1 MKKIL
6 LFLMAL
12 LLFAPPGANAETKT
26 VTLLPV
32 PTEGGEQAT
41 SFFCYNSTDV
51 LNTSGKYVGK
61 LTKGTTYTLSAGED
75 VCTVYR
81 NKTGYTKAPALAIGN
96 ITYDLVNIDFDYSS
110 LTSIT
115 NERDTRAAD
124 NTRLWIKSRT
134 SFTNYSG
141 AVYLN
146 GSVNIISGGG
156 AFKIYLNDKG
166 KSEAWH
172 ISKIKFYVAG
182 TANAVNAYQRNL
194 CGYSD
199 GNVITSANPQ
209 LTACSL
215 PESFTSTKN
224 VAFAEWNPA
233 SGNKATEVDFH
244 LDKKGAFSGALSY
257 TLSSSST
264 IVTQARFVKIE
275 VTLEKD
281 ETLANAT
288 LYDSK
293 NNDISGSYEFENS
306 ANLHFGSG
314 NNTDLYN
321 ALVYYKIVPTGTE
334 VTDFPVGDE
343 ATAAGIKNVSLQKD
357 FTVSESGDMYYWAVV
372 NGRQSEPTKITLKR
386 NNRVKIFD
394 FFGNIDGSLTIYSD
408 KNPRGEA
415 YVTPTSAS
423 DTYMNV
429 KRIVYVPAAPDN
441 KDAIIID
448 VTEGTLNINSAWAYM
463 PKGAITKLAI
473 RTQNGSSFNTEIFD
487 CTNTTAV
494 NFANANCDGIG
505 EDEFSP
511 FYHRVAITAGKKYK
525 FNTNDDAK
533 RTFFSNGQKSNGFG
547 QITLIWEPTDVAKAP
562 APPVISHPEGSVG
575 SDDGSGI
582 YRMVDELDLVATG
595 DGPMYY
601 LFTNDP
607 TVSELGTHFG
617 QEARMIQNGQP
628 FTVKRSWFSGGA
640 TKGRLL
646 IQTGVFTDKTTRSS
660 SAQAFIEL
668 VDATSFSALADIIK
682 PENTGKDI
690 LVTNGCELW
699 VTGVY
704 RTRIEGGALDTYYA
718 YVTDGTNNIKIV
730 SQGERF
736 PSTFVAGRKLPAG
749 AFVGE
754 FRYNYG
760 SPEIVISQSYR
771 SFIKNNGVQDSNFDS
786 TVKDVASITTADFN
800 RKVRLRNAEW
810 LAANNEVRG
819 ADGENYLIYARLEA
833 NANPSELTDEMFK
846 AAAGTRWAI
855 EGYAG
860 QVNGKI
866 AIFPTAQVLPCP
878 GTPKLL
884 APNPVEGE
892 IEVISKTV
900 NVKVDAVEGES
911 YFYSVNSP
919 KNVNELTEQDAMP
932 QEGVTLSDEHFTA
945 DKCVLYVYARNNAGG
960 LWCTEPAK
968 LTVTRMIAQ
977 EIASIEEFKALFID
991 AGSYAEKAD
1000 LFDEDG
1006 NVKEE
1011 ALESA
1016 GLKRIYQLTGE
1027 AIIVKRTPKYLY
1039 LRDYKDGAQAGTL
1052 NSGNYLLAYNDNEWN
1067 NPKVTETDGYER
1079 ELRAG
1084 DIVTGVALVPNL
1096 TKLGNLRSNT
1106 TGFAR
1111 TVEFKTAVDSTI
1123 VKPIAV
1129 AVGYED
1135 PSHEHY
1141 YTNVT
1146 VDDSRR
1152 MRYYTF
1158 EGVKV
1163 NHDNTDDSY
1172 TLDIA
1177 TPVRMSF
1184 DVFST
1189 RGGWV
1194 PAYAPGAKYTITGVM
1209 LRDGDTGKYAI
1220 APISFSGS
1228 GTAAAPKVFLTENED
1243 NDELAAAEIQQG
1255 GHTLKIK
1262 MSADDADATV
1272 YYSLNGKNPLDN
1284 NDPESRIAYTPGE
1297 EIALEFADGQDRVVA
1312 MAFAAV
1318 PGKTPS
1324 AVVTRTFIK
1333 TSREISYLLNFINQG
1348 EQDRLYHF
1356 NGNVAVAAVGGK
1368 WMMVRGSV
1376 GHYLPVYNAD
1386 AEWDA
1391 EKYLTGGYLN
1401 DFVIRYDESAGNK
1414 RGIAEAGRLFPEA
1427 SSEKPE
1433 DVAEIEIVPDSV
1445 TFISDANARRFVK
1458 LHSAQIHSVAAAA
1471 EGDDD
1476 ADATAQWSVTGTAH
1490 ESSTHRLAVG
1500 MLGTPAGDELKDGA
1514 MYDIEGFVM
1523 LDADGNAEL
1532 WPTALTEIHQT
1543 DRVAV
1548 KINGVELTPV
1558 SDDADATREYETVF
1572 EKGALVTL
1580 FTADPRESTKIYYSY
1595 DNAKWYTYGEPF
1607 LVLESAQQIHA
1618 YAQAENERPS
1628 AHTHIRLTRKD
1639 VAPAVKIEVDSET
1652 PGVATVTLSTD
1663 SKNAVIYWWTSSNAK
1678 PAKYVSEL
1686 TFNDAEV
1693 VYAYATEEGKAD
1705 SEVTH
1710 ALVRIN
1716 APAEIPADKISG
1728 KVRFDVKEA
1737 EDGSAMIV
1745 TIEPDTEVSGD
1756 YTIYYLINPTE
1767 NVTPENG
1774 IVYTTPI
1781 SMTEG
1786 GRIMAILVESGKIAG
1801 EPADVNVW
1809 LIPTGIDG
1817 IGADSS
1823 DSVRVEGGSIIAP
1836 EGSAVFDIT
1845 GRRVNATGLRA
1856 GIYIV
1861 RTADG
1866 NAVKVKV
1873 N

>member
-1 MKKIL
+1 
-6 LFLMAL
+6 
-12 LLFAPPGANAETKT
+12 
-26 VTLLPV
+26 
-32 PTEGGEQAT
+32 
-41 SFFCYNSTDV
+41 
-51 LNTSGKYVGK
+51 
-61 LTKGTTYTLSAGED
+61 
-75 VCTVYR
+75 
-81 NKTGYTKAPALAIGN
+81 
-96 ITYDLVNIDFDYSS
+96 
-110 LTSIT
+110 
-115 NERDTRAAD
+115 
-124 NTRLWIKSRT
+124 
-134 SFTNYSG
+134 
-141 AVYLN
+141 
-146 GSVNIISGGG
+146 
-156 AFKIYLNDKG
+156 
-166 KSEAWH
+166 
-172 ISKIKFYVAG
+172 
-182 TANAVNAYQRNL
+182 
-194 CGYSD
+194 
-199 GNVITSANPQ
+199 
-209 LTACSL
+209 
-215 PESFTSTKN
+215 
-224 VAFAEWNPA
+224 
-233 SGNKATEVDFH
+233 
-244 LDKKGAFSGALSY
+244 
-257 TLSSSST
+257 
-264 IVTQARFVKIE
+264 
-275 VTLEKD
+275 
-281 ETLANAT
+281 
-288 LYDSK
+288 
-293 NNDISGSYEFENS
+293 
-306 ANLHFGSG
+306 
-314 NNTDLYN
+314 
-321 ALVYYKIVPTGTE
+321 
-334 VTDFPVGDE
+334 
-343 ATAAGIKNVSLQKD
+343 
-357 FTVSESGDMYYWAVV
+357 
-372 NGRQSEPTKITLKR
+372 
-386 NNRVKIFD
+386 
-394 FFGNIDGSLTIYSD
+394 
-408 KNPRGEA
+408 
-415 YVTPTSAS
+415 
-423 DTYMNV
+423 MNV
-429 KRIVYVPAAPDN
+429 KRIVYVPAAPN
-441 KDAIIID
+441 NNDAIIVDI
-448 VTEGTLNINSAWAYM
+448 TEGTFSINDIWAFVT
-463 PKGAITKLAI
+463 KGTSFTI
-473 RTQNGSSFNTEIFD
+473 RSQNSSKFKNEIFNCND
-487 CTNTTAV
+487 NFIGSYKDIDNFVPRCDNIIEKDVLLPTRDPSSTDKKAVFKNGFESTRSFTNSGTV
-494 NFANANCDGIG
+494 V
-505 EDEFSP
+505 
-511 FYHRVAITAGKKYK
+511 R
-525 FNTNDDAK
+525 
-533 RTFFSNGQKSNGFG
+533 GFG
-547 QITLIWEPTDVAKAP
+547 QITLVWNPSSETKAP
-562 APPVISHPEGSVG
+562 AAPRVSLAPGGAGSYEGGV
-575 SDDGSGI
+575 
-582 YRMVDELDLVATG
+582 YKMVDRLDLKIES
-595 DGPMYY
+595 DGPTYRR
-601 LFTNDP
+601 FTSLEDSDP
-607 TVSELGTHFG
+607 DCGFAFG
-617 QEARMIQNGQP
+617 QSLYE
-628 FTVKRSWFSGGA
+628 VGA
-640 TKGRLL
+640 TYTINKTDLANNNYTNAKLL
-646 IQTGVFTDKTTRSS
+646 LQSGVFTESTKTTKSNS
-660 SAQAFIEL
+660 TQVYIQL
-668 VDATSFSALADIIK
+668 IDATSFSALADIIK

-699 VTGVY
+699 VTDVY

-730 SQGERF
+730 SQGEPF
-736 PSTFVAGRKLPAG
+736 PSTFVAGSKLPAG

-860 QVNGKI
+860 QVNGKT

-919 KNVNELTEQDAMP
+919 KNVDELTEQDAMP

-991 AGSYAEKAD
+991 ADSYAEKAE

-1067 NPKVTETDGYER
+1067 NPKVTETDGSER

-1135 PSHEHY
+1135 SSHEHY

-1391 EKYLTGGYLN
+1391 EKYLAGGYLN
-1401 DFVIRYDESAGNK
+1401 DFVIRYDESTGNK

-1639 VAPAVKIEVDSET
+1639 VTPAVKIEVDSET

-1663 SKNAVIYWWTSSNAK
+1663 SKNAVIYWWTSSNTK
-1678 PAKYVSEL
+1678 PAKYESEL

-1866 NAVKVKV
+1866 NAVKVKID
-1873 N
+1873 

>member
-12 LLFAPPGANAETKT
+12 LMFAPPGANAETKT
-26 VTLLPV
+26 VTFIPNPSTDAKTTAYKYWTYDATGKYDSDGIDAPYKDPNPTNVGLVEAGDIRVRFVHSSTPDASLNFITLFKARWTFYIGGYDFYIEVKDPAAYKIKKIIFYHDESANDKSGYSNKNLSLKESNNNIV
-32 PTEGGEQAT
+32 YNETENTSSYEITEGTE
-41 SFFCYNSTDV
+41 S
-51 LNTSGKYVGK
+51 
-61 LTKGTTYTLSAGED
+61 
-75 VCTVYR
+75 
-81 NKTGYTKAPALAIGN
+81 IG
-96 ITYDLVNIDFDYSS
+96 IHIKDK
-110 LTSIT
+110 
-115 NERDTRAAD
+115 NE
-124 NTRLWIKSRT
+124 
-134 SFTNYSG
+134 
-141 AVYLN
+141 
-146 GSVNIISGGG
+146 
-156 AFKIYLNDKG
+156 
-166 KSEAWH
+166 
-172 ISKIKFYVAG
+172 
-182 TANAVNAYQRNL
+182 
-194 CGYSD
+194 
-199 GNVITSANPQ
+199 
-209 LTACSL
+209 
-215 PESFTSTKN
+215 
-224 VAFAEWNPA
+224 
-233 SGNKATEVDFH
+233 
-244 LDKKGAFSGALSY
+244 GALSAA
-257 TLSSSST
+257 TGTKVSNSSSPNTVSLA
-264 IVTQARFVKIE
+264 IFKKITVIYE
-275 VTLEKD
+275 GLPKPLVNTSLSNGSNTLED
-281 ETLANAT
+281 G
-288 LYDSK
+288 S
-293 NNDISGSYEFENS
+293 SYEYDNTAKLRFKNRM
-306 ANLHFGSG
+306 
-314 NNTDLYN
+314 NTDLDGTTI
-321 ALVYYKIVPTGTE
+321 YYTIVPTGTE
-334 VTDFPVGDE
+334 VTEFPVGDA
-343 ATAAGIKNVSLQKD
+343 ATAAGIKSVPISTD
-357 FTVSESGDMYYWAVV
+357 FTVSESGDMYYWTYKPSD
-372 NGRQSEPTKITLKR
+372 GRKSEYSKVTLIR
-386 NNRVKIFD
+386 NNRVTFFD
-394 FFGNIDGSLTIYSD
+394 YKGNIDGTLTIYSD

-415 YVTPTSAS
+415 YVTPTSS
-423 DTYMNV
+423 SNSYMNV
-429 KRIVYVPAAPDN
+429 KRIVYVPAAPN
-441 KDAIIID
+441 NNDAIIVDI
-448 VTEGTLNINSAWAYM
+448 TEGTFSINQIWAFVT
-463 PKGAITKLAI
+463 KGTSFTI
-473 RTQNGSSFNTEIFD
+473 RSQNSSKFKNEIFNCND
-487 CTNTTAV
+487 NFIGSYKDIDNFVPRCDNIIEKDVLLPTRDPSSTDKKAVFKNGFESTRSFTNSGTV
-494 NFANANCDGIG
+494 V
-505 EDEFSP
+505 
-511 FYHRVAITAGKKYK
+511 R
-525 FNTNDDAK
+525 
-533 RTFFSNGQKSNGFG
+533 GFG
-547 QITLIWEPTDVAKAP
+547 QITLVWNPSSETKAP
-562 APPVISHPEGSVG
+562 AAPRVSLAPGGAGSYEGGV
-575 SDDGSGI
+575 
-582 YRMVDELDLVATG
+582 YKMVDRLDLKIES
-595 DGPMYY
+595 DGPTYRR
-601 LFTNDP
+601 FTSLEDSDP
-607 TVSELGTHFG
+607 DCGFAFG
-617 QEARMIQNGQP
+617 QSLYE
-628 FTVKRSWFSGGA
+628 VGA
-640 TKGRLL
+640 TYTINKTDLANNNYTNAKLL
-646 IQTGVFTDKTTRSS
+646 LQSGVFTESTKTTKSNS
-660 SAQAFIEL
+660 TQVYIQL
-668 VDATSFSALADIIK
+668 IDATSFSALADIIK

-736 PSTFVAGRKLPAG
+736 PSTFVPRSKLPAG

-860 QVNGKI
+860 QVNGKT

-900 NVKVDAVEGES
+900 NVKIDAVEGES

-919 KNVNELTEQDAMP
+919 KNVDELTEQDAMP

-977 EIASIEEFKALFID
+977 EIASIEEFKALFIN
-991 AGSYAEKAD
+991 ANSYAEKAE

-1067 NPKVTETDGYER
+1067 NPKVTETNGSER

-1391 EKYLTGGYLN
+1391 EKYLAGGYLN
-1401 DFVIRYDESAGNK
+1401 DFVIRYDESTGNK

-1445 TFISDANARRFVK
+1445 TFISNANARRFVK

-1639 VAPAVKIEVDSET
+1639 VTPAVKIEVDSET

-1663 SKNAVIYWWTSSNAK
+1663 SKNAVIYWWTSSNTK
-1678 PAKYVSEL
+1678 PAKYESEL

-1836 EGSAVFDIT
+1836 EGSSVFDIT

-1866 NAVKVKV
+1866 NAVKVKID
-1873 N
+1873 

>member
-1 MKKIL
+1 
-6 LFLMAL
+6 
-12 LLFAPPGANAETKT
+12 
-26 VTLLPV
+26 
-32 PTEGGEQAT
+32 
-41 SFFCYNSTDV
+41 
-51 LNTSGKYVGK
+51 
-61 LTKGTTYTLSAGED
+61 
-75 VCTVYR
+75 
-81 NKTGYTKAPALAIGN
+81 
-96 ITYDLVNIDFDYSS
+96 
-110 LTSIT
+110 
-115 NERDTRAAD
+115 
-124 NTRLWIKSRT
+124 
-134 SFTNYSG
+134 
-141 AVYLN
+141 
-146 GSVNIISGGG
+146 
-156 AFKIYLNDKG
+156 
-166 KSEAWH
+166 
-172 ISKIKFYVAG
+172 
-182 TANAVNAYQRNL
+182 
-194 CGYSD
+194 
-199 GNVITSANPQ
+199 
-209 LTACSL
+209 
-215 PESFTSTKN
+215 
-224 VAFAEWNPA
+224 
-233 SGNKATEVDFH
+233 
-244 LDKKGAFSGALSY
+244 
-257 TLSSSST
+257 
-264 IVTQARFVKIE
+264 

-1639 VAPAVKIEVDSET
+1639 VTPAVKIEVDSET

-1663 SKNAVIYWWTSSNAK
+1663 SKNAVIYWWTSSNTK
-1678 PAKYVSEL
+1678 PAKYESEL

>member
-1 MKKIL
+1 
-6 LFLMAL
+6 MAL
-12 LLFAPPGANAETKT
+12 LMFAPPGANAETKT
-26 VTLLPV
+26 VTFIPNPSTDAKTTAYKYWTYDATGKYDSDGIDAPYKDPNPTNVGLVEAGDIRVRFVHSSTPDASLNFITLFKARWTFYIGGYDFYIEVKDPAAYKIKKIIFYHDESANDKSGYSNKNLSLKESNNNIV
-32 PTEGGEQAT
+32 YNETENTSSYEITEGTE
-41 SFFCYNSTDV
+41 S
-51 LNTSGKYVGK
+51 
-61 LTKGTTYTLSAGED
+61 
-75 VCTVYR
+75 
-81 NKTGYTKAPALAIGN
+81 IG
-96 ITYDLVNIDFDYSS
+96 IHIKDK
-110 LTSIT
+110 
-115 NERDTRAAD
+115 NE
-124 NTRLWIKSRT
+124 
-134 SFTNYSG
+134 
-141 AVYLN
+141 
-146 GSVNIISGGG
+146 
-156 AFKIYLNDKG
+156 
-166 KSEAWH
+166 
-172 ISKIKFYVAG
+172 
-182 TANAVNAYQRNL
+182 
-194 CGYSD
+194 
-199 GNVITSANPQ
+199 
-209 LTACSL
+209 
-215 PESFTSTKN
+215 
-224 VAFAEWNPA
+224 
-233 SGNKATEVDFH
+233 
-244 LDKKGAFSGALSY
+244 GALSAA
-257 TLSSSST
+257 TGTKVSNSSSPNTVSLA
-264 IVTQARFVKIE
+264 IFKKITVIYE
-275 VTLEKD
+275 GLPKPLVNTSLSNGSNTLED
-281 ETLANAT
+281 G
-288 LYDSK
+288 S
-293 NNDISGSYEFENS
+293 SYEYDNTAKLRFKNRM
-306 ANLHFGSG
+306 
-314 NNTDLYN
+314 NTDLDGTTI
-321 ALVYYKIVPTGTE
+321 YYTIVPTGTE
-334 VTDFPVGDE
+334 VTEFPVGDA
-343 ATAAGIKNVSLQKD
+343 ATAAGIKSVPISTD
-357 FTVSESGDMYYWAVV
+357 FTVSESGDMYYWTYKPSD
-372 NGRQSEPTKITLKR
+372 GRKSEYSKVTLIR
-386 NNRVKIFD
+386 NNRVTFFD
-394 FFGNIDGSLTIYSD
+394 YKGNIDGTLTIYSD

-415 YVTPTSAS
+415 YVTPTSS
-423 DTYMNV
+423 SNSYMNV
-429 KRIVYVPAAPDN
+429 KRIVYVPAAPN
-441 KDAIIID
+441 NNDAIIVDI
-448 VTEGTLNINSAWAYM
+448 TEGTFSINQIWAFVT
-463 PKGAITKLAI
+463 KGTSFTI
-473 RTQNGSSFNTEIFD
+473 RSQNSSKFKNEIFNCND
-487 CTNTTAV
+487 NFIGSYKDIDNFVPRCDNIIEKDVLLPTRDPSSTDKKAVFKNGFESTRSFTNSGTV
-494 NFANANCDGIG
+494 V
-505 EDEFSP
+505 
-511 FYHRVAITAGKKYK
+511 R
-525 FNTNDDAK
+525 
-533 RTFFSNGQKSNGFG
+533 GFG
-547 QITLIWEPTDVAKAP
+547 QITLVWNPSSETKAP
-562 APPVISHPEGSVG
+562 AAPRVSLAPGGAGSYEGGV
-575 SDDGSGI
+575 
-582 YRMVDELDLVATG
+582 YKMVDRLDLKIES
-595 DGPMYY
+595 DGPTYRR
-601 LFTNDP
+601 FTSLEDSDP
-607 TVSELGTHFG
+607 DCGFAFG
-617 QEARMIQNGQP
+617 QSLYE
-628 FTVKRSWFSGGA
+628 VGA
-640 TKGRLL
+640 TYTINKTDLANNNYTNAKLL
-646 IQTGVFTDKTTRSS
+646 LQSGVFTESTKTTKSNS
-660 SAQAFIEL
+660 TQVYIQL
-668 VDATSFSALADIIK
+668 IDATSFSALADIIK

-699 VTGVY
+699 VTDVY

-730 SQGERF
+730 SQGEPF
-736 PSTFVAGRKLPAG
+736 PSTFVAGSKLPAG

-819 ADGENYLIYARLEA
+819 ADGENYLIYDRLEA

-860 QVNGKI
+860 QVNGKT

-900 NVKVDAVEGES
+900 NVKIDAVEGES

-919 KNVNELTEQDAMP
+919 KNVDELTEQDAMP

-977 EIASIEEFKALFID
+977 EIASIEEFKALFIN
-991 AGSYAEKAD
+991 ANSYAEKAE

-1067 NPKVTETDGYER
+1067 NPKVTETDGSER

-1391 EKYLTGGYLN
+1391 EKYLAGGYLS
-1401 DFVIRYDESAGNK
+1401 DFVIRYDESTGNK

-1445 TFISDANARRFVK
+1445 TFISNANARRFVK

-1639 VAPAVKIEVDSET
+1639 VTPAVKIEVDSET

-1663 SKNAVIYWWTSSNAK
+1663 SKNAVIYWWTSSNTK
-1678 PAKYVSEL
+1678 PAKYESEL

-1836 EGSAVFDIT
+1836 EGSSVFDIT

-1866 NAVKVKV
+1866 NAVKVKID
-1873 N
+1873 

>member
-12 LLFAPPGANAETKT
+12 LMFAPPGANAKTQT
-26 VTLLPV
+26 VTFIPNPTDDASATAYKYWTYDATGKYDSEGIDAPYKNPNPTNVGLVEAGDIRVRFVHSSTPDASLNFITLFKARWTFYIGGYDFYIEVKDPAAYKIKKIIFYHDESANDKSGYSNKNLSLKESNNNIVYNETENTSSYEITEGTESIGIHIKDKNEGALSAATGTKVSNSSSPNTVSLAIFKKITVIYEGLPKPLVNTSLSNGSNTLEDGSSYEYDNTAKLRFKNRMNTDLDGTTIYYTIV
-32 PTEGGEQAT
+32 PT
-41 SFFCYNSTDV
+41 
-51 LNTSGKYVGK
+51 
-61 LTKGTTYTLSAGED
+61 
-75 VCTVYR
+75 
-81 NKTGYTKAPALAIGN
+81 
-96 ITYDLVNIDFDYSS
+96 
-110 LTSIT
+110 
-115 NERDTRAAD
+115 
-124 NTRLWIKSRT
+124 
-134 SFTNYSG
+134 
-141 AVYLN
+141 
-146 GSVNIISGGG
+146 
-156 AFKIYLNDKG
+156 
-166 KSEAWH
+166 
-172 ISKIKFYVAG
+172 
-182 TANAVNAYQRNL
+182 
-194 CGYSD
+194 
-199 GNVITSANPQ
+199 
-209 LTACSL
+209 
-215 PESFTSTKN
+215 
-224 VAFAEWNPA
+224 
-233 SGNKATEVDFH
+233 ATEV
-244 LDKKGAFSGALSY
+244 
-257 TLSSSST
+257 
-264 IVTQARFVKIE
+264 
-275 VTLEKD
+275 
-281 ETLANAT
+281 
-288 LYDSK
+288 
-293 NNDISGSYEFENS
+293 
-306 ANLHFGSG
+306 
-314 NNTDLYN
+314 
-321 ALVYYKIVPTGTE
+321 TE
-334 VTDFPVGDE
+334 FPVGDA
-343 ATAAGIKNVSLQKD
+343 ATAAGIKSVPISTD
-357 FTVSESGDMYYWAVV
+357 FTVSESGDMYYWTYKPSD
-372 NGRQSEPTKITLKR
+372 GRKSEYSKVTLIR
-386 NNRVKIFD
+386 NNRVTFFD
-394 FFGNIDGSLTIYSD
+394 YKGNIDGTLTIYSD

-415 YVTPTSAS
+415 YVTPTSS
-423 DTYMNV
+423 SNSYMNV
-429 KRIVYVPAAPDN
+429 KRIVYVPAAPN
-441 KDAIIID
+441 NNDAIIVD
-448 VTEGTLNINSAWAYM
+448 VTEGTFSINQIWAFVT
-463 PKGAITKLAI
+463 KGTSFTI
-473 RTQNGSSFNTEIFD
+473 RSQNSSKFKNEIFNCND
-487 CTNTTAV
+487 NFIGSYKDIDNFVPRCDNIIEKDVLLPTRDPSSTDKKAVFKNGFESTRSFTNSGTV
-494 NFANANCDGIG
+494 V
-505 EDEFSP
+505 
-511 FYHRVAITAGKKYK
+511 R
-525 FNTNDDAK
+525 
-533 RTFFSNGQKSNGFG
+533 GFG
-547 QITLIWEPTDVAKAP
+547 QITLVWNPSSETKAP
-562 APPVISHPEGSVG
+562 AAPRVSLAPGGAGSYEGGV
-575 SDDGSGI
+575 
-582 YRMVDELDLVATG
+582 YKMVDRLDLKIES
-595 DGPMYY
+595 DGPTYRR
-601 LFTNDP
+601 FTSLEDSDP
-607 TVSELGTHFG
+607 DCGFAFG
-617 QEARMIQNGQP
+617 QSLYE
-628 FTVKRSWFSGGA
+628 VGA
-640 TKGRLL
+640 TYTINKTDLANNNYTNAKLL
-646 IQTGVFTDKTTRSS
+646 LQSGVFTESTKTTKSNS
-660 SAQAFIEL
+660 TQVYIQL
-668 VDATSFSALADIIK
+668 IDATSFSALADIIK

-730 SQGERF
+730 SQGEPF
-736 PSTFVAGRKLPAG
+736 PSTFVAGSKLPAG

-860 QVNGKI
+860 QVNGKT

-919 KNVNELTEQDAMP
+919 KNVDELTEQDAMP

-991 AGSYAEKAD
+991 ADSYAEKAE

-1067 NPKVTETDGYER
+1067 NPKVTETDGSER

-1135 PSHEHY
+1135 SSHEHY

-1152 MRYYTF
+1152 MRYHTF

-1391 EKYLTGGYLN
+1391 EKYLAGGYLS
-1401 DFVIRYDESAGNK
+1401 DFVIRYDESTGNK

-1445 TFISDANARRFVK
+1445 TFISNANARRFVK

-1639 VAPAVKIEVDSET
+1639 VTPAVKIEVDSET

-1663 SKNAVIYWWTSSNAK
+1663 SKNAVIYWWTSSNTK
-1678 PAKYVSEL
+1678 PAKYESEL

-1866 NAVKVKV
+1866 NAVKVKID
-1873 N
+1873 

>member
-12 LLFAPPGANAETKT
+12 LMFAPPGANAKTQT
-26 VTLLPV
+26 VTFIPNPTDDASATAYKYWTYDATGKYDSEGISKPTSGNAPNVGQVEAGDIRVRFDLTLTEVNPYNALYSKIWNLYIGGYDFYIEV
-32 PTEGGEQAT
+32 KDPAAYKIKKIIFYHNTTADKSGYGNKNLYIKDSKASLTYDKSTLTSSYEVTEGVESIGIHIKNKAEGA
-41 SFFCYNSTDV
+41 NSVSGSTN
-51 LNTSGKYVGK
+51 LSNTAALVSLIKI
-61 LTKGTTYTLSAGED
+61 
-75 VCTVYR
+75 TVVYEEIP
-81 NKTGYTKAPALAIGN
+81 KP
-96 ITYDLVNIDFDYSS
+96 LVNASLSNGSNTLEDGSS
-110 LTSIT
+110 Y
-115 NERDTRAAD
+115 EYD
-124 NTRLWIKSRT
+124 NTAKLR
-134 SFTNYSG
+134 
-141 AVYLN
+141 
-146 GSVNIISGGG
+146 
-156 AFKIYLNDKG
+156 FKN
-166 KSEAWH
+166 
-172 ISKIKFYVAG
+172 
-182 TANAVNAYQRNL
+182 RM
-194 CGYSD
+194 
-199 GNVITSANPQ
+199 
-209 LTACSL
+209 
-215 PESFTSTKN
+215 
-224 VAFAEWNPA
+224 
-233 SGNKATEVDFH
+233 
-244 LDKKGAFSGALSY
+244 
-257 TLSSSST
+257 
-264 IVTQARFVKIE
+264 
-275 VTLEKD
+275 
-281 ETLANAT
+281 
-288 LYDSK
+288 
-293 NNDISGSYEFENS
+293 
-306 ANLHFGSG
+306 
-314 NNTDLYN
+314 NTDLYGTTI
-321 ALVYYKIVPTGTE
+321 YYTIVPTGTE
-334 VTDFPVGDE
+334 VTEFPVGDA
-343 ATAAGIKNVSLQKD
+343 ATAAGIKSVPISTD
-357 FTVSESGDMYYWAVV
+357 FTVSESGDMYYWTYKPSD
-372 NGRQSEPTKITLKR
+372 GRKSEYSKVTLIR
-386 NNRVKIFD
+386 NNRVTFFD
-394 FFGNIDGSLTIYSD
+394 YKGNIDGTLTIYSD

-415 YVTPTSAS
+415 YVTPTSS
-423 DTYMNV
+423 SNSYMNV
-429 KRIVYVPAAPDN
+429 KRIVYVPAAPN
-441 KDAIIID
+441 NNDAIIVD
-448 VTEGTLNINSAWAYM
+448 VTEGTFSINQIWAFVT
-463 PKGAITKLAI
+463 KGTSFTI
-473 RTQNGSSFNTEIFD
+473 RSQNSSKFKNEIFNCND
-487 CTNTTAV
+487 NFIGSYKDIDNFVPRCDNIIEKDVLLPTRDPSSTDKKAVFKNGFESTRSFTNSGTV
-494 NFANANCDGIG
+494 V
-505 EDEFSP
+505 
-511 FYHRVAITAGKKYK
+511 R
-525 FNTNDDAK
+525 
-533 RTFFSNGQKSNGFG
+533 GFG
-547 QITLIWEPTDVAKAP
+547 QITLVWNPSSETKAP
-562 APPVISHPEGSVG
+562 AAPRVSLAPGGAGSYEGGV
-575 SDDGSGI
+575 
-582 YRMVDELDLVATG
+582 YKMVDRLDLKIES
-595 DGPMYY
+595 DGPTYRR
-601 LFTNDP
+601 FTSLEDSDP
-607 TVSELGTHFG
+607 DCGFAFG
-617 QEARMIQNGQP
+617 QSLYE
-628 FTVKRSWFSGGA
+628 VGA
-640 TKGRLL
+640 TYTINKTDLANNNYTNAKLL
-646 IQTGVFTDKTTRSS
+646 LQSGVFTESTKTTKSNS
-660 SAQAFIEL
+660 TQVYIQL
-668 VDATSFSALADIIK
+668 IDATSFSALADIIK

-704 RTRIEGGALDTYYA
+704 RTRIEGSALDTYYA

-736 PSTFVAGRKLPAG
+736 PSTFVAGSKLPAG

-860 QVNGKI
+860 QVNGKT

-919 KNVNELTEQDAMP
+919 KNVNELTKQDAMP

-991 AGSYAEKAD
+991 AGSYAEKAE

-1067 NPKVTETDGYER
+1067 NPKVTETNGSER

-1084 DIVTGVALVPNL
+1084 DIVTGVALVPSL

-1135 PSHEHY
+1135 SSHEHY
-1141 YTNVT
+1141 YTNVK

-1391 EKYLTGGYLN
+1391 EKYLAGGYLN
-1401 DFVIRYDESAGNK
+1401 DFVIRYDESTGNK

-1639 VAPAVKIEVDSET
+1639 VTPAVKIEVDSET

-1663 SKNAVIYWWTSSNAK
+1663 SKNAVIYWWTSSNTK
-1678 PAKYVSEL
+1678 PAKYESEL

>member
-1 MKKIL
+1 
-6 LFLMAL
+6 MAL
-12 LLFAPPGANAETKT
+12 LMFAPPGANAETKT
-26 VTLLPV
+26 VTFIPNPSTDAKTTAYKYWTYDATGKYDSDGIDAPYKDPNPTNVGLVEAGDIRVRFVHSSTPDASLNFITLFKARWTFYIGGYDFYIEVKDPAAYKIKKIIFYHDESANDKSGYSNKNLSLKESNNNIV
-32 PTEGGEQAT
+32 YNETENTSSYEITEGTE
-41 SFFCYNSTDV
+41 S
-51 LNTSGKYVGK
+51 
-61 LTKGTTYTLSAGED
+61 
-75 VCTVYR
+75 
-81 NKTGYTKAPALAIGN
+81 IG
-96 ITYDLVNIDFDYSS
+96 IHIKDK
-110 LTSIT
+110 
-115 NERDTRAAD
+115 NE
-124 NTRLWIKSRT
+124 
-134 SFTNYSG
+134 
-141 AVYLN
+141 
-146 GSVNIISGGG
+146 
-156 AFKIYLNDKG
+156 
-166 KSEAWH
+166 
-172 ISKIKFYVAG
+172 
-182 TANAVNAYQRNL
+182 
-194 CGYSD
+194 
-199 GNVITSANPQ
+199 
-209 LTACSL
+209 
-215 PESFTSTKN
+215 
-224 VAFAEWNPA
+224 
-233 SGNKATEVDFH
+233 
-244 LDKKGAFSGALSY
+244 GALSAA
-257 TLSSSST
+257 TGTKVSNSSSPNTVSLA
-264 IVTQARFVKIE
+264 IFKKITVIYE
-275 VTLEKD
+275 GLPKPLVNTSLSNGSNTLED
-281 ETLANAT
+281 G
-288 LYDSK
+288 S
-293 NNDISGSYEFENS
+293 SYEYDNTAKLRFKNRM
-306 ANLHFGSG
+306 
-314 NNTDLYN
+314 NTDLDGTTI
-321 ALVYYKIVPTGTE
+321 YYTIVPTGTE
-334 VTDFPVGDE
+334 VTEFPVGDA
-343 ATAAGIKNVSLQKD
+343 ATAAGIKSVPISTD
-357 FTVSESGDMYYWAVV
+357 FTVSESGDMYYWTYKPSD
-372 NGRQSEPTKITLKR
+372 GRKSEYSKVTLIR
-386 NNRVKIFD
+386 NNRVTFFD
-394 FFGNIDGSLTIYSD
+394 YKGNIDGTLTIYSD

-415 YVTPTSAS
+415 YVTPTSS
-423 DTYMNV
+423 SNSYMNV
-429 KRIVYVPAAPDN
+429 KRIVYVPAAPN
-441 KDAIIID
+441 NNDAIIVDI
-448 VTEGTLNINSAWAYM
+448 TEGTFSINQIWAFVT
-463 PKGAITKLAI
+463 KGTSFTI
-473 RTQNGSSFNTEIFD
+473 RSQNSSKFKNEIFNCND
-487 CTNTTAV
+487 NFIGSYKDIDNFVPRCDNIIEKDVLLPTRDPSSTDKKAVFKNGFESTRSFTNSGTV
-494 NFANANCDGIG
+494 V
-505 EDEFSP
+505 
-511 FYHRVAITAGKKYK
+511 R
-525 FNTNDDAK
+525 
-533 RTFFSNGQKSNGFG
+533 GFG
-547 QITLIWEPTDVAKAP
+547 QITLVWNPSSETKAP
-562 APPVISHPEGSVG
+562 AAPRVSLAPGGAGSYEGGV
-575 SDDGSGI
+575 
-582 YRMVDELDLVATG
+582 YKMVDRLDLKIES
-595 DGPMYY
+595 DGPTYRR
-601 LFTNDP
+601 FTSLEDSDP
-607 TVSELGTHFG
+607 DCGFAFG
-617 QEARMIQNGQP
+617 QSLYE
-628 FTVKRSWFSGGA
+628 VGA
-640 TKGRLL
+640 TYTINKTDLANNNYTNAKLL
-646 IQTGVFTDKTTRSS
+646 LQSGVFTESTKTTKSNS
-660 SAQAFIEL
+660 TQVYIQL
-668 VDATSFSALADIIK
+668 IDATSFSALADIIK

-730 SQGERF
+730 SQGEPF
-736 PSTFVAGRKLPAG
+736 PSTFVAGSKLPAG

-819 ADGENYLIYARLEA
+819 ADGENYLIYDRLEA

-860 QVNGKI
+860 QVNGKT

-919 KNVNELTEQDAMP
+919 KNVDELTEQDAMP

-991 AGSYAEKAD
+991 ADSYAEKAE

-1067 NPKVTETDGYER
+1067 NPKVTETNGSER

-1391 EKYLTGGYLN
+1391 EKYLAGGYLS
-1401 DFVIRYDESAGNK
+1401 DFVIRYDESTGNK

-1445 TFISDANARRFVK
+1445 TFISNANARRFVK

-1639 VAPAVKIEVDSET
+1639 VTPAVKIEVDSET

-1663 SKNAVIYWWTSSNAK
+1663 SKNAVIYWWTSSNTK
-1678 PAKYVSEL
+1678 PAKYESEL

-1836 EGSAVFDIT
+1836 EGSSVFDIT